1 MQKNKTKNG
10 TDYVINSRGY
20 EGERARR
27 PISHANIKP
36 LLRVSLCRHVFCHPH
51 SLKPLVSIYSLHGVI
66 NDVNGPHEFSDCNFG
81 ALNSGSSHWRRP
93 DGPIIGRMKDHLHS
107 VDGKELHCWYSRVCI
122 ALTWCSMSLRRSLPS
137 GGTGIRPRRLEADS
151 GACRGQHR
159 HCVCPDRQWCMP
171 RSAQTLRLLRQT
183 VVHVEVS
190 TYTTPAQKYPGFL
203 KKDTTI

>member
-1 MQKNKTKNG
+1 M
-10 TDYVINSRGY
+10 
-20 EGERARR
+20 
-27 PISHANIKP
+27 
-36 LLRVSLCRHVFCHPH
+36 SLCRHVFCHPH

-107 VDGKELHCWYSRVCI
+107 VDGKELRCWYSRVCI

-159 HCVCPDRQWCMP
+159 HCVCPGRQWCMP
-171 RSAQTLRLLRQT
+171 RSAQTLRLPRQT

-190 TYTTPAQKYPGFL
+190 T
-203 KKDTTI
+203 DTASAKTDSGACQGQHRHCACSGRQWYM